1 MTTPSGARERAK
13 VERREA
19 IRVAAAG
26 QFAQRGFAAV
36 SLDDIGAEVGVSGPA
51 IYRHFPGKQALL
63 EDLLVTVSSTLA
75 DGGTAVCGA
84 GGTPSDA
91 LDELIAFHVA
101 FALDSPDVI
110 RVQDR
115 DLTALEAGARARVR
129 DLQRRYVD
137 MWVDALGGV
146 IEVDEPDRRLRVH
159 AVFGLINSTPH
170 TSRAA
175 RELGRDRTARTLA
188 TLARAALV
196 AGAGERHD

>member
-1 MTTPSGARERAK
+1 MTTPPGARERAK
-13 VERREA
+13 AERREA
-19 IRVAAAG
+19 IRMAAAR

-36 SLDDIGAEVGVSGPA
+36 SLDDIGTAVGVSGPA

-75 DGGTAVCGA
+75 DGGLAVRDAVGA
-84 GGTPSDA
+84 APRA

-115 DLTALEAGARARVR
+115 DLSALEASARERVR
-129 DLQRRYVD
+129 ALQRRYVD
-137 MWVDALGGV
+137 VWVDVLGRV
-146 IEVDEPDRRLRVH
+146 IDVTEPERRLRVH

-175 RELGRDRTARTLA
+175 RTLGREPTARTLA

-196 AGAGERHD
+196 AGADERHG